1 MLHELKWPIK
11 YYKHVITPLPFDEV
25 EERKDRNEL
34 RAIRQTLGHLE
45 INGPNTVIAMLPDG
59 SIMTCCDSKKLRPV
73 VVGGDAKMM
82 AISSEV
88 CGLNVI
94 LPDRDETKDVYPNE
108 REIVMI
114 TPGMEVQRW
123 KQ

>member
-1 MLHELKWPIK
+1 
-11 YYKHVITPLPFDEV
+11 
-25 EERKDRNEL
+25 
-34 RAIRQTLGHLE
+34 
-45 INGPNTVIAMLPDG
+45 MLPDG

-73 VVGGDAKMM
+73 VVGGDSKMM

-94 LPDRDETKDVYPNE
+94 VPDRDETKDVYPNE